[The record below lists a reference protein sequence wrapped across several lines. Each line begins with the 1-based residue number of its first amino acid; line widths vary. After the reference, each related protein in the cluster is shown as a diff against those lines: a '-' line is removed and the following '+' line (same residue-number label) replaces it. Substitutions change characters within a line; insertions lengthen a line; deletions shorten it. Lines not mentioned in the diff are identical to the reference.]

1 MKKQKVAPTTKILLV
16 TLVMAMLTSCGTASS
31 NSGNLTKESRTV
43 NYDTDKM
50 YSEITSIMQSGDTS
64 QYDNVKMEFD
74 SNDIITVDDSARYY
88 FYQNSVY
95 IQTSDVMYRFQL
107 DADNNIISY
116 IKYGLEG

>member
-74 SNDIITVDDSARYY
+74 SNDIITVDDSARCY

-107 DADNNIISY
+107 DVDNNIISY